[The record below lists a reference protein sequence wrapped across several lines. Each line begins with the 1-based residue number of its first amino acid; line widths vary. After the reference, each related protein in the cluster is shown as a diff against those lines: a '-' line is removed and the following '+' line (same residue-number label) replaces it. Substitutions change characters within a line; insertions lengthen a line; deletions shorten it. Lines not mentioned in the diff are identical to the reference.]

1 MCAGHQRPNPSL
13 GASWANLRD
22 SDLPLP
28 RRLSLLGSNYWRRIR
43 LRQSCCG
50 HYGDPGC

>member
-1 MCAGHQRPNPSL
+1 MSSYWVNFRE
-13 GASWANLRD
+13 

-28 RRLSLLGSNYWRRIR
+28 QRLAALGSNYWRRIR
-43 LRQSCCG
+43 LRQTCCG